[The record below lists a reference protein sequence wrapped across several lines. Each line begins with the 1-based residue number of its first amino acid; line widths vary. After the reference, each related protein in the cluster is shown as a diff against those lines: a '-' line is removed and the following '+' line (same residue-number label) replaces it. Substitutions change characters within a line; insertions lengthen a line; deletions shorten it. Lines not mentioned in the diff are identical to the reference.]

1 MRQGYIL
8 SPLLLNVYIDAVM
21 KDFKIEMGRRG
32 ESGDYLASCMQITWF
47 CMLNLR
53 GPEDDGRMV
62 C

>member
-21 KDFKIEMGRRG
+21 KDLKIEMGRRG

-53 GPEDDGRMV
+53 GPEGDGRMV